1 MSKVKLFYAPFCESA
16 WKGRFYNFPDLC
28 SLLVGGPGANILTPV
43 CIGLAKLCGV
53 GRLAEEEEEEEVDV
67 YGTENKLSWRL
78 ELAPQSIQATLS
90 LK

>member
-1 MSKVKLFYAPFCESA
+1 
-16 WKGRFYNFPDLC
+16 
-28 SLLVGGPGANILTPV
+28 
-43 CIGLAKLCGV
+43 V